1 MISSPA
7 NALYNLTDSFK
18 NEKPELKA
26 FQRSGVVQARFVAV
40 NSTFRAS
47 HEILIFL
54 HDINLQFE

>member
-1 MISSPA
+1 MH
-7 NALYNLTDSFK
+7 YNLTDSFK
-18 NEKPELKA
+18 NQKPELKA

-47 HEILIFL
+47 HEILILL